1 MRQSVRLQDSAAVRG
16 RLTRCCGSFRF
27 VTLPQSPTRI
37 LLIQIVK
44 LGDVLL
50 SSALLDDLHRAYPA
64 ATIDVLTG
72 PAAAPLLAHHPL
84 VHRVL
89 EYAEARAPS
98 LAWGIRRHQYD
109 LIVDVQSSAASA
121 PLLFWSG
128 ARTRVGW
135 GIRAPWVWAYTD
147 TLPRG
152 GREPEFV
159 IRERRRLLETVG
171 IPVGTTRPRLF
182 LTPDERERAAHDWRA
197 LGLPNGRPM
206 VGITLSGSVPMKDWP
221 IERWAELC
229 DGIAAMGAQPAV
241 LLSNA
246 DAAKAAALASR
257 TNAAV
262 LVPPRDLRAYLAM
275 LPALQVYV
283 SPDTG
288 PAHFAMALG
297 VPTVTLYTPGNAVL
311 WNPGD
316 ADTIAIEAPSVPP
329 CPECAVQPLSAR
341 EKLSH
346 HCMPRISVP
355 SVLDGIRTQLA
366 RSPRPD
372 ASAPS
377 LRLA

>member
-1 MRQSVRLQDSAAVRG
+1 MTHG
-16 RLTRCCGSFRF
+16 CGSFHF
-27 VTLPQSPTRI
+27 VTTRREPTRI

-50 SSALLDDLHRAYPA
+50 TGALLDDLHRAYPA

-84 VHRVL
+84 VQRVL
-89 EYAEARAPS
+89 EYAETRAPS
-98 LAWGIRRHQYD
+98 LAWGIRGSRYD

-135 GIRAPWVWAYTD
+135 GIRAPWVWAYTH

-171 IPVGTTRPRLF
+171 IPVGSTRPRLF
-182 LTPDERERAAHDWRA
+182 LTPDELERAEHDWRA
-197 LGLPNGRPM
+197 LGLPNGRPL

-221 IERWAELC
+221 IDRWAELC

-246 DAAKAAALASR
+246 DAAKAAALASQ
-257 TNAAV
+257 TNTAV
-262 LVPPRDLRAYLAM
+262 LVPPRDLRAFLAM

-329 CPECAVQPLSAR
+329 CPECAVQPLAAR

-346 HCMPRISVP
+346 HCMPRITVA
-355 SVLDGIRTQLA
+355 SVLDGIRAQLA
-366 RSPRPD
+366 RSPERRV
-372 ASAPS
+372 APPV
-377 LRLA
+377 LRLT